1 MKRPCFLL
9 FPFLFF
15 TYGFVVT
22 PQERLSGIEKTKLK
36 SIEKKKEGEETI
48 VSLYFSNTI
57 KEVKKENIYPKKIL
71 NHITLSF
78 KENMIIISYKTSSL
92 NGQRK
97 TITFAAGS
105 IIDSYD
111 RAIVDFTIDL

>member
-1 MKRPCFLL
+1 MKRCCFL
-9 FPFLFF
+9 FLSFF
-15 TYGFVVT
+15 SPLYGFVVT

-48 VSLYFSNTI
+48 VSLYFSNIIT
-57 KEVKKENIYPKKIL
+57 EVKKENIYPKEIL

-97 TITFAAGS
+97 TINFAES
-105 IIDSYD
+105 IIDSYG
-111 RAIVDFTIDL
+111 RAIGDFTIEL

>member
-1 MKRPCFLL
+1 MKRSAFLL

-15 TYGFVVT
+15 PHSFVVT

-36 SIEKKKEGEETI
+36 NIEKKKEGEETI
-48 VSLYFSNTI
+48 ISLYFSNII
-57 KEVKKENIYPKKIL
+57 KEVKKENIYPKEIL
-71 NHITLSF
+71 NYITLSL

-97 TITFAAGS
+97 TITFAES
-105 IIDSYD
+105 VIDSYG
-111 RAIVDFTIDL
+111 RAIGDFTINL

>member
-1 MKRPCFLL
+1 MKRTCFLFL
-9 FPFLFF
+9 SFLFS

-36 SIEKKKEGEETI
+36 SIEKKIEGEETI
-48 VSLYFSNTI
+48 VSLYFSNII
-57 KEVKKENIYPKKIL
+57 KEVKKENIYPKEIL
-71 NHITLSF
+71 NHITLSL

-97 TITFAAGS
+97 TITFAEAV
-105 IIDSYD
+105 IDSQG
-111 RAIVDFTIDL
+111 RVIRDFTINL

>member
-1 MKRPCFLL
+1 MKRSAFLFL
-9 FPFLFF
+9 SFLFF

-97 TITFAAGS
+97 TISFAEAV
-105 IIDSYD
+105 IDSYG
-111 RAIVDFTIDL
+111 RAIVNFTIDL

>member
-1 MKRPCFLL
+1 MKRSAFLL

-15 TYGFVVT
+15 THGFVVT

-36 SIEKKKEGEETI
+36 SIEKKKEGEKTI
-48 VSLYFSNTI
+48 VSLYFSNIIT
-57 KEVKKENIYPKKIL
+57 EVKKENIYPKEIL

-92 NGQRK
+92 SGQK
-97 TITFAAGS
+97 KAITFAES
-105 IIDSYD
+105 VIDSYG
-111 RAIVDFTIDL
+111 RAIGDFTIEL

>member
-1 MKRPCFLL
+1 MKRTCFLFL
-9 FPFLFF
+9 SFLFS

-36 SIEKKKEGEETI
+36 SIEKKIEGEETI
-48 VSLYFSNTI
+48 VSLYFSNII
-57 KEVKKENIYPKKIL
+57 KEVKKENIYPKEIL
-71 NHITLSF
+71 NHITLSL

-97 TITFAAGS
+97 TITFAEAV
-105 IIDSYD
+105 IDSYG
-111 RAIVDFTIDL
+111 RTIRDFTINL

>member
-1 MKRPCFLL
+1 MKRSAFLFL
-9 FPFLFF
+9 SFLFF

-71 NHITLSF
+71 NHITLSL

-92 NGQRK
+92 SGQRK
-97 TITFAAGS
+97 TITFAEAV
-105 IIDSYD
+105 IDSYG
-111 RAIVDFTIDL
+111 RAIEDFTIEL